1 MLCSNYI
8 PWLQKLTNVRI
19 MKENMRTGNLPANMK
34 KARVIQII
42 PCKAVGMRASHP
54 GPPSFVHAEDQAPLD
69 GVLGDWALCLILER
83 KDSPG
88 GHAKGLHGPLRVSS
102 GT

>member
-1 MLCSNYI
+1 MSGGWLLGKTSSASYAWDLLVSQCQGKLRHRFPASGLSSSNFL

-42 PCKAVGMRASHP
+42 PCKAVSM
-54 GPPSFVHAEDQAPLD
+54 
-69 GVLGDWALCLILER
+69 
-83 KDSPG
+83 
-88 GHAKGLHGPLRVSS
+88 
-102 GT
+102 